1 MRVKVEDEKRRKRDN
16 GESGGGKDRVKMRKR
31 VGNSRKKERAVTE
44 GRGAVSYGG
53 KLRESVGENVMG
65 SSVN

>member
-1 MRVKVEDEKRRKRDN
+1 MEDEKRRKRDN

-31 VGNSRKKERAVTE
+31 VGNSRKRAVTE

-53 KLRESVGENVMG
+53 S
-65 SSVN
+65 

>member
-1 MRVKVEDEKRRKRDN
+1 MEDEKRRKRDN
-16 GESGGGKDRVKMRKR
+16 SESGGGKDRVKMRKR
-31 VGNSRKKERAVTE
+31 VGNSRKRAVTE